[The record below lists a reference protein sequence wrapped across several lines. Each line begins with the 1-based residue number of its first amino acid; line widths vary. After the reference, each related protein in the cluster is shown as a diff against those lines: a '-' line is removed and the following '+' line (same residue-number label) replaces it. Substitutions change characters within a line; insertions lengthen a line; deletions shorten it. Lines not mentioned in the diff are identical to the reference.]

1 MRYHRGM
8 NASTLRIRLFAGL
21 KDRLGPEIDLAV
33 PAPARAGDLKAA
45 LAAAHP
51 ELATMVQA
59 ARVAVD
65 RGFVGPEH
73 PLAPGQEIALLP
85 PVSGG

>member
-1 MRYHRGM
+1 M
-8 NASTLRIRLFAGL
+8 NDTTLRIRLFAGL
-21 KDRLGPEIDLAV
+21 KDRLGRAEVDLTLPK
-33 PAPARAGDLKAA
+33 PAHARDLKAA

-51 ELATMVQA
+51 ELGPLVQA

-65 RGFVGPEH
+65 QAFVGPEH
-73 PLAPGQEIALLP
+73 LLAPGQEIALIP

>member
-1 MRYHRGM
+1 MDT
-8 NASTLRIRLFAGL
+8 ALTLRIRLFAGL
-21 KDRLGPEIDLAV
+21 KDRLGRAEVELVV
-33 PAPARAGDLKAA
+33 PAPAQARDLKTAMAA
-45 LAAAHP
+45 QHP
-51 ELATMVQA
+51 ELAALVQA

-65 RGFVGPEH
+65 QAFVGPDY